1 MATYREI
8 HGKAIK
14 SLSSDPS
21 DDAVAGQ
28 IWYNTATESF
38 KSVLASTAWSSGAPR
53 INTLKTSVGFG
64 TQTSAVSAAGNSSS
78 TTSEEYNGSGWVA
91 GGTLN
96 TGRFYLGG
104 AGASVSSGRVFGG
117 RTAPTSQS
125 VLNEAYDG
133 TSWSEAGGDLTTGRT
148 CTGLGTKDAALAF
161 GGSTGPGPSGGS
173 NQNLSEEWNGT
184 SWTEGPNLNTPR
196 SGSVGAG
203 TQTAGLCIAGQSTGN
218 TNATEEYN
226 GATWTSVNDIPTG
239 REGMFG
245 WGTQDSAVAAS
256 GQSPYITTTFT
267 YDGTDWSTST
277 ATIGTANSYGSSA
290 GLNATAGVASGG
302 EAAPGTVNT
311 TELFNSSTNVIT
323 PATFSSSGNVPQAV
337 QGGGS
342 GGTQTAAWLAGGLQ
356 YPGDTK
362 NKTWTYDGSSWTAA
376 PNVPNNF
383 FIGGSTGPNSAGLLF
398 DGHASYGPGTATYEW
413 DGSSWTGGGAI
424 TAVGPGG
431 SQGITGTGTQTAAL
445 GIGGIGDPP
454 PAGSPRVLDYNGA
467 SWTTG
472 TSTPGDTGGA
482 AGDGPNSATWIGGG
496 KSQTTSSYEFNGSS
510 WTAGGSIITALPQSL
525 QAQGWGPQT
534 SAIIAGGTASAPT
547 SAISQTYDGSNW
559 STGPNMSV
567 PRVNS
572 AQSSQSAGTT
582 TGFVMGGYPPT
593 LDDTENYDAGTS
605 AINVKTL
612 TQS

>member
-1 MATYREI
+1 MSTYREI
-8 HGKAIK
+8 HGKSIK

-21 DDAVAGQ
+21 DDYVAGQ
-28 IWYNTATESF
+28 IWYNTTSDTF
-38 KSVLASTAWSSGAPR
+38 KSVLASTAWSSASPR
-53 INTLKTSVGFG
+53 INTLNASGGFG
-64 TQTSAVSAAGNSSS
+64 SQTSGVTAGGTSSS
-78 TTSEEYNGSGWVA
+78 TTSEEYNGSGWST

-96 TGRFYLGG
+96 TGRFYVAG
-104 AGASVSSGRVFGG
+104 AGAGIPSGRVFGG
-117 RTAPTSQS
+117 RSAPTTQK
-125 VLNEAYDG
+125 NENEGYNG
-133 TSWSEAGGDLTTGRT
+133 TSWSEEGNLTTARGMLS
-148 CTGLGTKDAALAF
+148 GAGTKDAALAF
-161 GGSTGPGPSGGS
+161 GGNTGPGPSGGS

-196 SGSVGAG
+196 AGAVGAG
-203 TQTAGLCIAGQSTGN
+203 TQTAGLCVAGQSTGN

-226 GATWTSVNDIPTG
+226 GATWTSVNDIPAG

-256 GQSPYITTTFT
+256 GSSPLVTTTYT
-267 YDGTDWSTST
+267 YDGTDWATSP
-277 ATIGTANSYGSSA
+277 ASIGTAKSYGSSA
-290 GLNATAGVASGG
+290 GATGPAGVASGG
-302 EAAPGTVNT
+302 EAGPGNTNT
-311 TELFNSSTNVIT
+311 TEEFNSSTSVIT
-323 PATFSSSGNVPQAV
+323 AGAFSSSGNVPQAV

-342 GGTQTAAWLAGGLQ
+342 GGTQTAAWIAGGLQ

-362 NKTWTYDGSSWTAA
+362 NKSWTYNGSAWTAA
-376 PNVPNNF
+376 PNIPNNF
-383 FIGGSTGPNSAGLLF
+383 FIGGSTGPDSAGLLF
-398 DGHASYGPGTATYEW
+398 DGIGSYGPGTATYEW
-413 DGSSWTGGGAI
+413 DSSSWTSGGAI
-424 TAVGPGG
+424 PAVGPGG
-431 SQGITGTGTQTAAL
+431 NSYVTGTGTQTAAL

-482 AGDGPNSATWIGGG
+482 AGDGPNSATWIGGA

-510 WTAGGSIITALPQSL
+510 WTSGGTIITALPQGV

-534 SAIIAGGTASAPT
+534 SAIIAGGTSSAPT
-547 SAISQTYDGSNW
+547 SAISQSYDGSNW

-567 PRVNS
+567 PRVNN
-572 AQSSQSAGTT
+572 AMSSQSAGTT

-593 LDDTENYDAGTS
+593 LDDTENFDPGTS
-605 AINVKTL
+605 SLNIKTL